1 MTVAKFDISEAEEV
15 ARYLGVSIDKAAKRA
30 VLSLALRIVQHITT
44 YIIPRENPQ
53 PVDRGA
59 FRAGWRAKR
68 TEDGAEVRNTLPY
81 ASIIEFGARAENIK
95 PGKKMI
101 DALEAWV
108 LRKGIGMSRTPA
120 RAGMTRKELAA
131 SRQSEARKVA
141 WAIAMGMLKKGIF
154 NRDDA
159 RGGLR
164 VLEKAM
170 KIAKNAF
177 ADELQREIDREY
189 R

>member
-1 MTVAKFDISEAEEV
+1 MPTVKFDISEAEEV
-15 ARYLGVSIDKAAKRA
+15 ARHLGFSIDKAAKRA

-44 YIIPRENPQ
+44 YVIPRENPQ

-68 TEDGAEVRNTLPY
+68 DPDGATVKNTLPY
-81 ASIIEFGARAENIK
+81 AAVIEYGARAENVK
-95 PGKKMI
+95 VGKAMI
-101 DALEAWV
+101 DALTAWV
-108 LRKGIGMSRTPA
+108 LRKGIGLTRNPPSRPLTKKQMKFA
-120 RAGMTRKELAA
+120 REW
-131 SRQSEARKVA
+131 QARKVA

-154 NRDDA
+154 NREDE

-164 VLEKAM
+164 VLEKAL
-170 KIAKNAF
+170 KISKHAF
-177 ADELQREIDREY
+177 ADELRREIEREY

>member
-1 MTVAKFDISEAEEV
+1 MKFDISEAEEV
-15 ARYLGVSIDKAAKRA
+15 ARHLGFSIDKAAKRA

-68 TEDGAEVRNTLPY
+68 DPDGATVKNTLPY
-81 ASIIEFGARAENIK
+81 ASVIEYGARPENIK
-95 PGKKMI
+95 IGKAMI
-101 DALEAWV
+101 DALTEWV
-108 LRKGIGMSRTPA
+108 LRKGIGLTRNPPSRPLTKKQMRFA
-120 RAGMTRKELAA
+120 HEW
-131 SRQSEARKVA
+131 QARKVA
-141 WAIAMGMLKKGIF
+141 WAIAMGMMKKGIF
-154 NRDDA
+154 NRDDE

-164 VLEKAM
+164 VLEKAL
-170 KIAKNAF
+170 KISKHAF
-177 ADELQREIDREY
+177 AEELRRELEREY